1 MGGATGSGHGN
12 GVGAAAS
19 EGHGVGTG
27 HGMGHG
33 ATASALGSLNA
44 SHANAQAFAHASPNS
59 VVGELAAYANA
70 LNHGNL
76 SEAAMALGLAA
87 NHSVTAQTVMAV
99 NANLTNS
106 SVLGV
111 SVTPAQAQ
119 TIAEMANS
127 AISH

>member
-1 MGGATGSGHGN
+1 
-12 GVGAAAS
+12 
-19 EGHGVGTG
+19 
-27 HGMGHG
+27 MGHG